1 MTVIDLFLS
10 WLCFIP
16 SAISDSFSCTMNLT
30 LFMISVDSIFTC
42 MKEPGRIGDCST
54 RDVVVQFQTQEDRDN
69 WFWRHSNI
77 LVC

>member
-1 MTVIDLFLS
+1 
-10 WLCFIP
+10 
-16 SAISDSFSCTMNLT
+16 
-30 LFMISVDSIFTC
+30 MISVDSIFTC